1 MFTGVAVRG
10 FGAGRQN
17 SKHVLV
23 KSYHAVRKV
32 PTRPCEGNEAR
43 YRPPPPGH
51 ARGRRDDGEQPADA
65 DAGAGVYGPGYA
77 LGFSFGGFGV
87 HKVKGTRLVHDR
99 AGRVWVVGGVGVRV
113 GGS

>member
-1 MFTGVAVRG
+1 MLQSVVSEQEDRTPM
-10 FGAGRQN
+10 
-17 SKHVLV
+17 

-65 DAGAGVYGPGYA
+65 DAGAGGYGPGHA
-77 LGFSFGGFGV
+77 SGFCLGGFGV
-87 HKVKGTRLVHDR
+87 HKVNGAQLVHGR
-99 AGRVWVVGGVGVRV
+99 ASRVWVVGGLGVRV